1 MTGNNGLR
9 VLRLHGPAVK
19 GQPSL
24 WSGDFDLSLVPESVL
39 NGDGLVR
46 HFSLRLQTMAAA
58 RSRLAWPGHFDVPFH
73 EPALFDATLSLDRD
87 GGHGGGVVHV
97 LDATERF
104 RTDPVAGRIRP
115 LDDGIWPD
123 KQTQQIEAPDM
134 RLVAGEVSL
143 ALAPGERNL
152 CSLFNMRPLG
162 WIANRPEQIFGP
174 GISIDI
180 SARIRAEAKLV
191 PDGIVFELKI
201 LDPFRGIVSG
211 AAKAD
216 DPPHELTVLLY
227 PAADETKNP
236 PGTLFRLR
244 LLEDRHGFFSRSFAA
259 YLTALSAANAPLA
272 IDIASGVP
280 PIEWPV
286 TRASDGKLKADS
298 SVMLIRRDDVG
309 ATLLT
314 GIPPRSLQ
322 RGAAVVMP
330 YRTRLIRHP
339 DGNSVKLVID
349 SGSRPGA
356 NVTRC
361 DLDWQSGA
369 KDTTLKGLGIAP
381 QPTSTTADLQPFGAV
396 AETDAVRERLV
407 KRYAAGKL
415 RDVASVDPVYAFIPL
430 QRGLLQAPLPRP
442 AEPAQPSEPAKPLVS
457 TPRREAMSGF
467 IHVRN
472 ANGSA
477 LVDIT
482 SAAHVSITATLNRTA
497 LAISIAVSDFLGTVT
512 GPLRVA
518 ETIPVDG
525 EVLPS
530 LANGPAASTAMAIK
544 VGQQSANGWNVLVDP
559 LGVAEPGLRIAGLT
573 GDANGTSFDDDGR
586 PIAKGAAAIFVAWL
600 AHGELALVSAMS
612 MTQLGSAAHRVSRTR
627 DLVPVQI
634 GLDRSNKPQHDIHL
648 DRQASS
654 YLPRLAATGLGTNMH
669 GWPRPAPDEPVD
681 GELTTDEPNKWTPG
695 VPLVPL
701 TLPGIE
707 LGPNQTGNDVFGSMS
722 ASLRFDLPVLGELF
736 ADATLK
742 RAAVSDVPAIVTQ
755 AAADPALASQ
765 PADQNIHQATAR
777 PVTAIDPQA
786 LEAAWKE
793 QADKLAR
800 TRTVLDRIT
809 PWSGAGGSVK
819 ITGLAEPYSWTTTFG
834 FDVRGHATSDL
845 PLGLFTLGGTAYFGS
860 AALAGLTQN
869 FAIQAGQITPDDAS
883 HDIEVVGMAAK
894 MRDVGTA
901 LVDMRGLGLAKAA
914 SRKGDLV
921 WREMTLEGTAGA
933 GRALAS
939 FRAQCP
945 GNFGLSF
952 EARDLP
958 MIMSPLEANFSAD
971 LSEAGHDPEGRIGA
985 DGRMFIRANLAG
997 APAEWRLFETGAP
1010 RPRFTV
1016 PLGPFRLRPLRLLEV
1031 KISPSNGPVSFKT
1044 LKILGSVELDTIGGD
1059 GDMPF
1064 DDDAPYASGNLV
1076 ALRFDDHGL
1085 AGIER
1090 VTIDLDGPKILVE
1103 QQPVRIV
1110 LTGRALVAQGGAARQ
1125 SVALDFALGVAARV
1139 PICSDVNLRVR
1150 LFGQNYE
1157 LRDGRFA
1164 AGASPAFPVTWT
1176 FRNEPQ
1182 PNALTVDRI
1191 TLGFAGGEP
1200 VIDIA
1205 ADIRLASVEAGA
1217 RTKAGPVLLALAI
1230 SPDMTPRA
1238 HCWFDTN
1245 LAADQRLAIDHD
1257 RGMISLNEA
1266 TWQCPAINVLRGLTL
1281 RSSTGANLPVTG
1293 TVALAVALTG
1303 EEDRVSVAS
1312 NQAFACPIAA
1322 GLTVFETG
1330 DASAGSL
1337 RQTMRLKWD
1346 AATKKLVCEARTRLS
1361 LPRMDRQSTI
1371 GWPVGLQRDE
1381 LSTARPLIWTFKI
1394 APGGLSWTHK
1404 VDVNLT
1410 DADLPAS
1417 ILGRDSHDP
1426 KSPLFLRHAWR
1437 VRAASMHSFVEGG
1450 ATKWQFQSLD
1460 EVALFDLRQLV
1471 VQARRDADR
1480 PLPDYDVDE
1489 SSYAFVPRYRNE
1501 AKLKSNIVA
1510 AGIVRRGMA
1519 RAGFP
1524 TRAIQATLADLDPA
1538 GASALVMTGA
1548 TLVDVSFQA
1557 GQGVA
1562 LPLPWIVVAGSVPA
1576 LNIAQRPQAGAS
1588 ISCRVSTQDAD
1599 PARTYVGGAGEIFP
1613 AASRS
1618 VIEIAAMLA
1627 ERVGSAPLPF
1637 IVADQ
1642 AFSTDGEDMP
1652 ARIPGN
1658 PHAPADRYDRPVFWR
1673 AATAIDWIAKRLAEN
1688 RGQELQATTVLGGP
1702 GHVSLGMRLRVG
1714 QGPALQLPASSD
1726 RQLVVIGRG
1735 PLFEMS
1741 VPAAD
1746 LELSAAQAGDV
1757 DRVMVHAYSRTP
1769 APLAVVT
1776 ADYAGVDE
1784 KTAPLAHARMRVVP
1798 ISATT
1803 SAATALRSRTQWL
1816 PASPSLGWPQA
1827 REAIV
1832 RDPSIKLG
1840 AEQPIQDKEKAWSG
1854 RARAF
1859 AVARQAA
1866 KGQQDPIYLA
1876 FGRKTLFRRRDQRKD
1891 PTVAP
1896 PDLALS
1902 LLPPRARAPLQQ
1914 AIRDAINPGGGG
1926 GPISDGARQ
1935 LSAYLPGGIEMITT
1949 GGRAGVVGIDHL
1961 GLIVPGADTAFDE
1974 GFARFGRP
1982 AHRGP
1987 SIAQNT
1993 RNPRSSSLPLTGAAI
2008 DWRRRTFAAQNFVE
2022 NGELTTFLATAGSM
2036 AMLRYLKQDELYG
2049 VALIVAQTEAEIGPG
2064 WDGTL
2069 GFSASAPKETNIA
2082 DVLAQRGIREKVH
2095 PGDVGTRIDLVV
2107 GTRSFPFDRIRPD
2120 QHNAGGFVLKLADDQ
2135 IIAAQTA
2142 LREAAPDTAVR
2153 LSFRLSPE
2161 DTSATWPTRGNQ
2173 PQEQMLVAG
2182 GGDEDRLRRV
2192 EARVVTLPLL
2202 LANDDAP
2209 QLSLPLRTIA
2219 FGDPAYDR
2227 ELGSPTKS
2235 DSIRSSA
2242 STKTWMLATD
2252 RMEYDL
2258 GSTIYLAAGA
2268 IVEEL
2273 GKRTIFED
2281 NHADLDIFIAVQ
2293 PKSIPGV
2300 AEPPDLRLLRI
2311 EGIKDPAKL
2320 ASSKAVA
2327 FTIASL
2333 REARDSEGH
2342 KAGDPA
2348 GLSPGDRLVM
2358 TVVPPAGE
2366 NVVPLRVEVLLVDT
2380 PVFAAPSSVYGLV
2393 SLVRPDFRSTSSSPG
2408 EWLAET
2414 SLFATAP
2421 MPDVIEFPDLLND
2434 LAQGHVRRRAL
2445 FNWNFLS
2452 ASPLR
2457 CASLA
2462 KFDRTGA
2469 GQLPD
2474 DLGAFKPI

>member
-1 MTGNNGLR
+1 MSGNKGLR
-9 VLRLHGPAVK
+9 VIRLHGPAVE

-39 NGDGLVR
+39 QGDGLVR

-58 RSRLAWPGHFDVPFH
+58 RSRLAWSGHFDVPFH
-73 EPALFDATLSLDRD
+73 EPGLFDATLSLERD
-87 GGHGGGVVHV
+87 GGHGLGVVNV
-97 LDATERF
+97 LGATEKF
-104 RTDPVAGRIRP
+104 KTDPVAARIRP
-115 LDDGIWPD
+115 LDDGAWPD
-123 KQTQQIEAPDM
+123 KQTEQIEAPDM

-152 CSLFNMRPLG
+152 CALFGMRPLG

-180 SARIRAEAKLV
+180 SSRVRAEAKLV
-191 PDGIVFELKI
+191 PDGIMFELKI
-201 LDPFRGIVSG
+201 LDPFRGIVGG
-211 AAKAD
+211 AAKPD
-216 DPPHELTVLLY
+216 DPPHEVTVLLY
-227 PAADETKNP
+227 PAADETKTP

-244 LLEDRHGFFSRSFAA
+244 LLEDRHGNFSRSFAA

-286 TRASDGKLKADS
+286 TLDTHGKLKADS

-314 GIPPRSLQ
+314 GVPPRSLQ

-330 YRTRLIRHP
+330 YRTRLTRHP
-339 DGNSVKLVID
+339 DGNSVRLVID
-349 SGSRPGA
+349 SGSPPGA

-361 DLDWQSGA
+361 DIDWQSGA

-381 QPTSTTADLQPFGAV
+381 QPTSTTSDLQAFGAV
-396 AETDAVRERLV
+396 AETDAVRERLRT
-407 KRYAAGKL
+407 RYVAGTL
-415 RDVASVDPVYAFIPL
+415 REAESVDPIYAFIPL
-430 QRGLLQAPLPRP
+430 QRGLLQAPLPWP
-442 AEPAQPSEPAKPLVS
+442 AEPAKPLVP

-472 ANGSA
+472 ASGST

-482 SAAHVSITATLNRTA
+482 SAAHVSVTATLNRAA
-497 LAISIAVSDFLGTVT
+497 LAISIAVSDCQGTVT

-518 ETIPVDG
+518 ETIPVNG

-530 LANGPAASTAMAIK
+530 LANGPAASSAMAIK
-544 VGQQSANGWNVLVDP
+544 LGQQLANGWNVVVDP
-559 LGVAEPGLRIAGLT
+559 LGTGEPALRIAGLT
-573 GDANGTSFDDDGR
+573 GDANGTLFDDDGK
-586 PIAKGAAAIFVAWL
+586 PIAKGAAAMFVAWL
-600 AHGELALVSAMS
+600 AHPELALVSAMS

-634 GLDRSNKPQHDIHL
+634 DLDHANKPQYDIHL
-648 DRQASS
+648 DRQAGSF
-654 YLPRLAATGLGTNMH
+654 LPRLATSGLGSNMH
-669 GWPRPAPDEPVD
+669 GWPRPALEEPLD
-681 GELTTDEPNKWTPG
+681 GELTTEEPKKWAPG

-707 LGPNQTGNDVFGSMS
+707 LGPSQTGNDVFGSIS

-736 ADATLK
+736 ADVTLK
-742 RAAVSDVPAIVTQ
+742 RFAVSDTPAIV
-755 AAADPALASQ
+755 AEAGPDPAIAHQ
-765 PADQNIHQATAR
+765 PTDEKADQAPAR
-777 PVTAIDPQA
+777 PVTAVDPQA

-800 TRTVLDRIT
+800 TRTVLDRLT
-809 PWSGAGGSVK
+809 PWSGATGSVK
-819 ITGLAEPYSWTTTFG
+819 ITGLVEPYTWTTAFG
-834 FDVRGHATSDL
+834 FDVRGHATGNL

-869 FAIQAGQITPDDAS
+869 FAIHAGQIAPDDAS
-883 HDIEVVGMAAK
+883 HDVEVVAMAAK
-894 MRDVGTA
+894 MRDVGGA
-901 LVDMRGLGLAKAA
+901 LVDMRGLGLAKSAV
-914 SRKGDLV
+914 RKGDLL
-921 WREMTLEGTAGA
+921 WREVTLEGTGGA
-933 GRALAS
+933 ARALAS

-945 GNFGLSF
+945 GNSGWSL

-958 MIMSPLEANFSAD
+958 MLMSPLEAKFSAD

-985 DGRMFIRANLAG
+985 DGRMFIRTNLAG
-997 APAEWRLFETGAP
+997 AVAEWRLFEMTAP

-1016 PLGPFRLRPLRLLEV
+1016 PLGPFRLRPLRLLELT
-1031 KISPSNGPVSFKT
+1031 ISGSNGPVSLKT
-1044 LKILGSVELDTIGGD
+1044 LKVLGSVELDTIGGD

-1064 DDDAPYASGNLV
+1064 DDDAPYSSGNLV
-1076 ALRFDDHGL
+1076 ALRFDENGL

-1090 VTIDLDGPKILVE
+1090 VTIDLDGPRILVE
-1103 QQPVRIV
+1103 QKPVRIG
-1110 LTGRALVAQGGAARQ
+1110 LTGRALLAQDGTARQ
-1125 SVALDFALGVAARV
+1125 SVELDFVLGVSAGA
-1139 PICSDVNLRVR
+1139 PTCSDVNLRVR

-1157 LRDGRFA
+1157 LRDGHFA
-1164 AGASPAFPVTWT
+1164 PGASPTFPVTWA
-1176 FRNEPQ
+1176 FRNEAQ
-1182 PNALTVDRI
+1182 PNALTVDQI
-1191 TLGFAGGEP
+1191 ILGFAGGEP
-1200 VIDIA
+1200 VIDIG
-1205 ADIRLASVEAGA
+1205 ADIRLAPVEADA
-1217 RTKAGPVLLALAI
+1217 RAKAGPVLLALAI
-1230 SPDMTPRA
+1230 SLATAPRP
-1238 HCWFDTN
+1238 HRWFDTD
-1245 LAADQRLAIDHD
+1245 LAADRRVAVDHD
-1257 RGMISLNEA
+1257 RGLISLNEA
-1266 TWQCPAINVLRGLTL
+1266 TWQCAAINVLRGLTL
-1281 RSSTGANLPVTG
+1281 RSSTGAKVPVTG
-1293 TVALAVALTG
+1293 TVALAVAAR
-1303 EEDRVSVAS
+1303 EEERVSVTS
-1312 NQAFACPIAA
+1312 NQGFACPLAA

-1330 DASAGSL
+1330 DVSAGSL
-1337 RQTMRLKWD
+1337 RQTMLLKWD
-1346 AATKKLVCEARTRLS
+1346 AALKKLVCEARTRIS

-1371 GWPVGLQRDE
+1371 GWPVGLKRE
-1381 LSTARPLIWTFKI
+1381 EPATARPLIWTFKI
-1394 APGGLSWTHK
+1394 APEIRSWTHK
-1404 VDVNLT
+1404 VNVSLT

-1417 ILGRDSHDP
+1417 ILGRDSRDGA
-1426 KSPLFLRHAWR
+1426 SALFLRHAWR
-1437 VRAASMHSFVEGG
+1437 LRVASVHSFSENG

-1460 EVALFDLRQLV
+1460 EVAFFDLRQLV

-1480 PLPDYDVDE
+1480 PLPGYDVDE
-1489 SSYAFVPRYRNE
+1489 SSYTFAPRYRNE
-1501 AKLKSNIVA
+1501 AKLKNNIAA

-1524 TRAIQATLADLDPA
+1524 TRAIQATLADLDPTA
-1538 GASALVMTGA
+1538 ASALVMTGA
-1548 TLVDVSFQA
+1548 TLVDVSA
-1557 GQGVA
+1557 PSGEGVA
-1562 LPLPWIVVAGSVPA
+1562 LPLPWIVVDGSVGA
-1576 LNIAQRPQAGAS
+1576 LNIAQRPQAQAT
-1588 ISCRVSTQDAD
+1588 ISCRVSAQDAD
-1599 PARTYVGGAGEIFP
+1599 PGRTYIAAAGEIFP
-1613 AASRS
+1613 AAGRS

-1627 ERVGSAPLPF
+1627 ERVGTAPMPF

-1642 AFSTDGEDMP
+1642 VFSTDGEDMP
-1652 ARIPGN
+1652 ASIPGN

-1673 AATAIDWIAKRLAEN
+1673 AAVAIDWVAKRLLEN
-1688 RGQELQATTVLGGP
+1688 PNQVLQATTVLGGP
-1702 GHVSLGMRLRVG
+1702 GHVSLGIGLRVG
-1714 QGPALQLPASSD
+1714 QGPALQRPVSSK

-1735 PLFEMS
+1735 PLFQMS

-1746 LELSAAQAGDV
+1746 LDLSAAQAGDV

-1769 APLAVVT
+1769 APLAIVT
-1776 ADYAGVDE
+1776 ADDAGVDE
-1784 KTAPLAHARMRVVP
+1784 NSPPLANARMRVVP

-1803 SAATALRSRTQWL
+1803 SAAAALRSRTQWL
-1816 PASPSLGWPQA
+1816 ATSPSLGWPQA

-1832 RDPSIKLG
+1832 RDPSINLG
-1840 AEQPIQDKEKAWSG
+1840 AEQPIQDKERAWSG

-1859 AVARQAA
+1859 AVARQATNG
-1866 KGQQDPIYLA
+1866 KEDPIYLA
-1876 FGRKTLFRRRDQRKD
+1876 FGRKTLFRRRDQRND
-1891 PTVAP
+1891 PTLAP

-1902 LLPPRARAPLQQ
+1902 LLPPRTRAPRRQ
-1914 AIRDAINPGGGG
+1914 AVRDAIDPGG
-1926 GPISDGARQ
+1926 DGALQ

-1961 GLIVPGADTAFDE
+1961 GLIVPGADAAFDE

-1987 SIAQNT
+1987 SIVQNT
-1993 RNPRSSSLPLTGAAI
+1993 RNPRSSSLPLTGEAI
-2008 DWRRRTFAAQNFVE
+2008 DGRRRTFAAQNFVE
-2022 NGELTTFLATAGSM
+2022 SGELTTFLATRGPM
-2036 AMLRYLKQDELYG
+2036 AMLRYAKHDELYG
-2049 VALIVAQTEAEIGPG
+2049 LALVVAQADAEIGPSF
-2064 WDGTL
+2064 DGTL
-2069 GFSASAPKETNIA
+2069 GFSASAPKESNIA
-2082 DVLAQRGIREKVH
+2082 DVLAQRGFRQKVQA
-2095 PGDVGTRIDLVV
+2095 GDVGTRIDLVV
-2107 GTRSFPFDRIRPD
+2107 GTRSFPFARILPD
-2120 QHNAGGFVLKLADDQ
+2120 QRNAGEFVLKLADDQ

-2161 DTSATWPTRGNQ
+2161 DASATWPMRGDEL
-2173 PQEQMLVAG
+2173 QELTLVAG
-2182 GGDEDRLRRV
+2182 GGDEDRLRAV
-2192 EARVVTLPLL
+2192 EARTVTLPLL
-2202 LANDDAP
+2202 LANGDAP
-2209 QLSLPLRTIA
+2209 QLSLPLRTVA

-2235 DSIRSSA
+2235 DSIRSST

-2258 GSTIYLAAGA
+2258 GSTIYLAAGV
-2268 IVEEL
+2268 IIEKL
-2273 GKRTIFED
+2273 GDRTVFD
-2281 NHADLDIFIAVQ
+2281 DNNHADLKIFITVQ
-2293 PKSIPGV
+2293 PKSIPGLDR
-2300 AEPPDLRLLRI
+2300 EPQPRLLRI
-2311 EGIKDPAKL
+2311 EGVAYPTKL
-2320 ASSKAVA
+2320 ASNTAAA

-2333 REARDSEGH
+2333 REAEDSKEYR
-2342 KAGDPA
+2342 ASDPA
-2348 GLSPGDRLVM
+2348 ALSPGDRLVLS
-2358 TVVPPAGE
+2358 VAPPDGE

-2393 SLVRPDFRSTSSSPG
+2393 SLARPDFGSTSSSPG
-2408 EWLAET
+2408 EWCAET

-2469 GQLPD
+2469 AQLPD
-2474 DLGAFKPI
+2474 DLGAFMPV